1 MQAHLRI
8 PQPLQNLLLTQNGI
22 FITWCI
28 LKNFINACRR
38 STRVNDLIVFFVRA
52 IFGGVFA
59 LIITRMFRPSAEPV
73 YVVGLGVIL
82 VGLAYGFEYY
92 RKRKTTPKGP

>member
-1 MQAHLRI
+1 MVYTKKIIIGCH
-8 PQPLQNLLLTQNGI
+8 
-22 FITWCI
+22 
-28 LKNFINACRR
+28 RR
-38 STRVNDLIVFFVRA
+38 DRVNAFIIFVVRA

-59 LIITRMFRPSAEPV
+59 LILTRMFRPSAEPV

>member
-1 MQAHLRI
+1 MLK
-8 PQPLQNLLLTQNGI
+8 I
-22 FITWCI
+22 FIHATG
-28 LKNFINACRR
+28 R
-38 STRVNDLIVFFVRA
+38 STRVNELAIFIIRA

-73 YVVGLGVIL
+73 YVAGLGIIL
-82 VGLAYGFEYY
+82 VGLAYGLEYY

>member
-1 MQAHLRI
+1 M
-8 PQPLQNLLLTQNGI
+8 
-22 FITWCI
+22 
-28 LKNFINACRR
+28 
-38 STRVNDLIVFFVRA
+38 NDLIVFVVRA

-59 LIITRMFRPSAEPV
+59 LIITRMFRPSAEPI